1 MLGEKFISPPFWRRN
16 SQKIYAVSQEHA
28 HFFAD
33 DSKPTKDQIRKIK
46 EAQLRLLTNIET
58 QAELIINQHL
68 YEYNSESENVSGIE
82 NE

>member
-46 EAQLRLLTNIET
+46 DTQQSLLSDIET
-58 QAELIINQHL
+58 QAEIIVNQYL
-68 YEYNSESENVSGIE
+68 YEYNSESENVSGTE
-82 NE
+82 SE